1 MYLEFRIPS
10 GGGGMPAQYAN
21 YWLRQNLQAWSER
34 YGVEYRA
41 KHIKYTVRVTFDDD
55 KMYDFFAM
63 TWRPKSQYMQSVLER
78 YRLIEPM
85 KLDRS

>member
-1 MYLEFRIPS
+1 MYIEFRIPS

-34 YGVEYRA
+34 YNVEYRT

-63 TWRPKSQYMQSVLER
+63 TWRPKSQHMQNVLEQ

-85 KLDRS
+85 NLDKS